1 MVPCSYFGSATTGS
15 VITLHNQ
22 YADSTNYFGIM
33 RVAVAPDGINIANE
47 SHGSAIGAVTLAIY
61 GAR

>member
-1 MVPCSYFGSATTGS
+1 MKVT
-15 VITLHNQ
+15 
-22 YADSTNYFGIM
+22 
-33 RVAVAPDGINIANE
+33 VAPDGVNIANE